1 MSVTLTGYAGYFTRQ
16 GVVIGEYNR
25 VADVYGSNL
34 TTGFESI
41 WVQFASSDQASV
53 QDLPGVVDQYR
64 LSGQQYQTTLVRDG
78 QLASLLQ
85 ASREAVVTPYSYQQS
100 VAVVAAQMRDTSQ
113 TVQRPTIAATVTPDA
128 GNLGDTTL
136 AVGLVNPY
144 GDPLDMVMAE
154 DVTVTC
160 TNSSV
165 NYGETLQAV
174 GENTVP
180 SNSYLWPA
188 GSGASTSLLVTD
200 TTANGIVTDGDFAN
214 WTGTNTP
221 VSWSIAN
228 GSAGTQVLRVADPV
242 RGTYAAQI
250 VGDGSSATQLY
261 QTVSLS
267 INTVYAVS
275 FQAKINTVTATGTFR
290 IALTDST
297 GTVLADDAGA
307 NLEYTRNLNGEIT
320 TSYQCF
326 TAFFSTPRQ
335 LPSGTQLRV
344 GLSVAATAAREIN
357 VDLVSVVAANQI
369 YNGGPYLAAF
379 SGADPTAFGDFW
391 TVAVSNSLG
400 SDSFVRGSDRLYNFR
415 DNGLY
420 WPSAS
425 SPTIPDSLVTN

>member
-1 MSVTLTGYAGYFTRQ
+1 MAVTLTGYAGYFTRQ
-16 GVVIGEYNR
+16 GVVIGEFNR
-25 VADVYGSNL
+25 VADVYGSAL
-34 TTGFESI
+34 TAGFESI

-53 QDLPGVVDQYR
+53 QNLPGVVEQYR
-64 LSGQQYQTTLVRDG
+64 LSGQQYQNTLVQDG
-78 QLASLLQ
+78 QQASLLQ
-85 ASREAVVTPYSYQQS
+85 ASREAIVSPYTYPQS

-113 TVQRPTIAATVTPDA
+113 TVQRPTISASATPDA

-160 TNSSV
+160 TNSAI

-174 GENTVP
+174 GETTVP
-180 SNSYLWPA
+180 ANSYLWPG

-200 TTANGIVTDGDFAN
+200 TTVNAIVTDGDFAN

-221 VSWSIAN
+221 TNWSIAN

-261 QTVSLS
+261 QSVTLA

-275 FQAKINTVTATGTFR
+275 FQAKVNSLTATGTFR

-297 GTVLADDAGA
+297 GTVLQDDAGT
-307 NLEYTRNLNGEIT
+307 NLSYTRDLNGQIT

-335 LPSGTQLRV
+335 LPSGTQLRI
-344 GLSVAATAAREIN
+344 GLSVAATAGREIN
-357 VDLVSVVAANQI
+357 VDLVSVVAATQI
-369 YNGGPYLAAF
+369 YNGGPYVAAF

-391 TVAVSNSLG
+391 TVTVANSLG
-400 SDSFVRGSDRLYNFR
+400 ANSFVRGSDRLYNFR

-420 WPSAS
+420 WPSAN
-425 SPTIPDSLVTN
+425 SPTIPDSLVTH